1 MRARPRLTLRSPQ
14 GEEGTTGT
22 ETLCERAGDG
32 AGARALVVLGVIP
45 ARLASTRLPRK
56 VLRDVAG
63 LPLVVRVFQSARRAP
78 ALSDL
83 LVATDSDEVLDVCRA
98 HDVPAM
104 MTATDHASGTD
115 RLWEVSRARA
125 ADVYVNIQGDEPLVS
140 PGHIAGLVG
149 PFADPAVQ
157 VTTLK
162 IRATPEEVATRTA
175 NKVVTD
181 ARGNAL
187 YFSRLPIPFD
197 RDGHGDVVYWKH
209 VGLYA
214 YRRAVLEAFHAL
226 PRSALERAEN
236 LEQLRLLENG
246 IPIHVVETDEPTIGV
261 DTEEDLRAVEALIA
275 SARR

>member
-1 MRARPRLTLRSPQ
+1 M
-14 GEEGTTGT
+14 
-22 ETLCERAGDG
+22 
-32 AGARALVVLGVIP
+32 VVLGVIP

-56 VLRDVAG
+56 VLREVAG
-63 LPLVVRVFQSARRAP
+63 LPLVVRVFRSARRAP

-83 LVATDSDEVLDVCRA
+83 VVATDSEEVLSMCRD

-104 MTATDHASGTD
+104 MTAADHASGTD
-115 RLWEVSRARA
+115 RLWEVSRSRV

-149 PFADPAVQ
+149 PFADSAVQ

-197 RDGHGDVVYWKH
+197 RDGHGEVVYWKH

-226 PRSALERAEN
+226 PRSPLERAEN

-246 IPIHVVETDEPTIGV
+246 IPIRVVETDEPTIGV
-261 DTEEDLRAVEALIA
+261 DTEEDLRAVEALLLGP
-275 SARR
+275 SAG